1 MNMAYPTILGVPI
14 TPELLKIVE
23 DSRRDIEVNK
33 MSAEE
38 MHRMIE
44 NRNLAAWRVVGAV
57 RALTDD
63 LEANANNPARVLGC
77 VGRLRVYLVELDAMP
92 KVDTDRLGE

>member
-77 VGRLRVYLVELDAMP
+77 VGRLRVYLAELDAMP